1 MLVETC
7 KTRDLQDVPH
17 WKEPRSRALRT
28 APSWQPD
35 VTVVPL
41 VLGASSLP
49 VETRGKEAV
58 AAGSGLEMPAGVKSG
73 LMAPDGSRREARG

>member
-1 MLVETC
+1 MQNQSL
-7 KTRDLQDVPH
+7 RDVPG
-17 WKEPRSRALRT
+17 WKELRSRALRT
-28 APSWQPD
+28 ASSWQPD
-35 VTVVPL
+35 VTMVPL

-49 VETRGKEAV
+49 METRGKEAV

>member
-1 MLVETC
+1 M
-7 KTRDLQDVPH
+7 
-17 WKEPRSRALRT
+17 
-28 APSWQPD
+28 
-35 VTVVPL
+35 VPL

-49 VETRGKEAV
+49 AETRGKEAV